1 VTATDAPA
9 PAPSSPPPSWRE
21 RARAAGPQA
30 LAKVEAARGRFR
42 AVDAAWDLWDR
53 DRRKAATLLAGA
65 LVYRLFVW
73 LLPVTLL
80 AVSLLGF
87 LGDFGTDSPEEV
99 ARQTGV
105 GGYMVGVV
113 ADAADQAQGSRWFTL
128 ALALFGI
135 AVTGNGTV
143 RALRLSHAL
152 VWDVEL
158 TRLKRSWT
166 GPVAMFG
173 MTLLIG
179 ALAALSWKARDL
191 GDGVE
196 VGTILLSGVPI
207 AAAWLLGSWLLPHDG
222 APWWALLPGALLG
235 AAGVLVMH
243 LVTVFYL
250 AGKIESASKMYGSL
264 GAAAAVL
271 LWLSIF
277 ARLIII
283 GAGLNATLWYRRTAR
298 RPGGRRRRQRQEP
311 PPAGATLSVWKF
323 PTPGGADAAE
333 RTLLDLQRQGL
344 ITVHDAATVSWPE
357 DVRQPR
363 TVQLQSLTEAG
374 ALSGSFWGLLFGVLF
389 VVPVLGVAVGTAAGA
404 LVGALTDVGIDDDFI
419 RSVRAEVTPGTSAL
433 FLLSS
438 DAVLDKVVPAFETL
452 QPRLVRT
459 NLSADQDAWLRE
471 VFRASRPHPADF
483 TPGG

>member
-1 VTATDAPA
+1 V
-9 PAPSSPPPSWRE
+9 
-21 RARAAGPQA
+21 A
-30 LAKVEAARGRFR
+30 LARVQAARGRFR

-99 ARQTGV
+99 ARETGV

-113 ADAADQAQGSRWFTL
+113 ADAADQAHASRWFTL
-128 ALALFGI
+128 VLAVFGI
-135 AVTGNGTV
+135 AVTGNSTV

-158 TRLKRSWT
+158 TRLKRTWT

-173 MTLLIG
+173 MTMLIG
-179 ALAALSWKARDL
+179 ALAALSWKARDFGEGIEL
-191 GDGVE
+191 
-196 VGTILLSGVPI
+196 GTIVLSAVPI
-207 AAAWLLGSWLLPHDG
+207 TAVWLLGSWLLPHDG

-235 AAGVLVMH
+235 AAGVLAMH
-243 LVTVFYL
+243 LITVFYL

-277 ARLIII
+277 ARLIIV
-283 GAGLNATLWYRRTAR
+283 GAGLNATLWYRRAAR
-298 RPGGRRRRQRQEP
+298 RPGGRRRRRVAP
-311 PPAGATLSVWKF
+311 APPAATLTVWKF
-323 PTPGGADAAE
+323 ATPGGADAAE

-344 ITVHDAATVSWPE
+344 VTVHDAATVSWPE
-357 DVRQPR
+357 GRRQPQ
-363 TVQLQSLTEAG
+363 TLQLQSLGEAS
-374 ALSGSFWGLLFGVLF
+374 ALSGAFWGLLFGVLF
-389 VVPVLGVAVGTAAGA
+389 FVPLLGVAVGTAAGA
-404 LVGALTDVGIDDDFI
+404 LVGSLSDVGIDDDFI
-419 RSVRAEVTPGTSAL
+419 RSVRAEVTPGSSAL

-438 DAVLDKVVPAFETL
+438 GVVLDKVAPAFETL
-452 QPRLVRT
+452 HPQLVRT
-459 NLSADQDAWLRE
+459 NLSADQESRLRAT
-471 VFRASRPHPADF
+471 F
-483 TPGG
+483 GG